1 MTGATVREFLENVL
15 RKIEAEGAVGR
26 IEIPFRTSG
35 ENYLIARSPAHS
47 GGRPFV
53 NTLQLDLKGSG
64 GVIYVNINHPR
75 FFALRQGARLL
86 EAAGLRI
93 L

>member
-1 MTGATVREFLENVL
+1 MSFGKLKRRVRSGGSKSPSE
-15 RKIEAEGAVGR
+15 
-26 IEIPFRTSG
+26 TSG

-53 NTLQLDLKGSG
+53 NTLQLDLKGSR